1 MCGRFSLTQRLE
13 VLERIFKAKA
23 RAKIALPRYNIAP
36 TQPVAVITNSEPEV
50 IDEIEWGFTIFPQD
64 GSPPRKLVNAKAE
77 TLGERAA
84 YREAFA
90 LRRCLILADGFYEW
104 ESIAGKRYAK
114 YFRLRDGAPFAFA
127 GLYDGEPGTRS
138 AVIITTQ
145 ANGLVARVHHRMP
158 VILAEPQRWLEAGDV
173 WEMLAPY
180 DASQM
185 ESFTVNPA
193 VNSPENDSE
202 LCITPYEP
210 PQLPLF

>member
-13 VLERIFKAKA
+13 ILERIFKAKA
-23 RAKIALPRYNIAP
+23 RAKITLPRYNIAP
-36 TQPVAVITNSEPEV
+36 TQPVAVITNAQPDV
-50 IDEIEWGFTIFPQD
+50 IDEIEWGFTIFPTD

-77 TLGERAA
+77 TLNERPA

-90 LRRCLILADGFYEW
+90 RRRCLILADGFFEW

-114 YFRLRDGAPFAFA
+114 YFRLRDRSPFAFA
-127 GLYDGEPGTRS
+127 GLYDDDSGSRS
-138 AVIITTQ
+138 AVIVTTQ
-145 ANGLVARVHHRMP
+145 ANNLVAPIHHRMP
-158 VILAEPQRWLEAGDV
+158 VILDQPQRWLDGDLPGL
-173 WEMLAPY
+173 LAPY
-180 DASQM
+180 EASQM

-193 VNSPENDSE
+193 VNSPEADTE

>member
-13 VLERIFKAKA
+13 ILERIFKAKA
-23 RAKIALPRYNIAP
+23 RAKITLPRYNIAP
-36 TQPVAVITNSEPEV
+36 TQPVAVITNSEPGV
-50 IDEIEWGFTIFPQD
+50 IDEVEWGFTIFPSD

-77 TLGERAA
+77 TLTERAA

-90 LRRCLILADGFYEW
+90 QRRCLILADGFYEW

-127 GLYDGEPGTRS
+127 GLYEDDASARR
-138 AVIITTQ
+138 AVIVTTE
-145 ANGLVARVHHRMP
+145 ANDLVAPVHNRMP
-158 VILAEPQRWLEAGDV
+158 VILEQPQRWLEAADATL
-173 WEMLAPY
+173 LAPY
-180 DASQM
+180 DAHFMQ
-185 ESFTVNPA
+185 SFTVNPA